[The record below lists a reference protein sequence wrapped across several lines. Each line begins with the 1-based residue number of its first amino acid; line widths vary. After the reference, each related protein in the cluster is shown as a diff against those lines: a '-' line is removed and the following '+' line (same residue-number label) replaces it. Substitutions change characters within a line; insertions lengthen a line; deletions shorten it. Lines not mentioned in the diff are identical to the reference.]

1 LFNEH
6 GEKGNEMHD
15 TKDAMQ
21 RHAICRARVRVPSL
35 PGMKSGRKV
44 KYRLQL
50 YGLDLLNIESRS
62 ASYMNNQKKKRVK
75 QCPQRKAEREIINI
89 CRSRLG
95 YRGRV

>member
-75 QCPQRKAEREIINI
+75 QCPQKER
-89 CRSRLG
+89 SLTFVG
-95 YRGRV
+95 VD